1 MICFS
6 KYLRVVYYGCMVI
19 SLLHL
24 QRIVVFA
31 QIVSVR
37 NTGVSFIDETNS
49 TNFLYRSGCLRRH
62 LVMPQFSLFGW
73 QANLFVWRELCIWHQ
88 QNNQPLT
95 VWLDTFQSFGYVPC
109 NVSQIHGS
117 VFRCCCRVRLA
128 IVTFKAFIDSDSF
141 VCHTMCAKKKITKH
155 NKQATRW
162 VHSTIAPSVLFII
175 IIPIIIF
182 ILLALCLQ

>member
-62 LVMPQFSLFGW
+62 LSMPQFSLFGW

-141 VCHTMCAKKKITKH
+141 VCHTMCAKKCCECIQLSPPLSCYYYYYSYNH
-155 NKQATRW
+155 IYF
-162 VHSTIAPSVLFII
+162 VGIVSTIKLDKEK
-175 IIPIIIF
+175 
-182 ILLALCLQ
+182 